1 MNAQEYLSD
10 AFRIISENF
19 HSNDSTGGMTAASV
33 ALLVKRI
40 VGDHRD
46 YGFPKFKDVL
56 AALASEGRL
65 RTGANSKDAFSLW
78 LTEDAAPPAK
88 PFQSSDRFRPLRN
101 QVWFAFIASQPEGK
115 RYLHRTTG
123 DARVGCSE
131 SPGESWAEIHPI
143 SSDDE
148 RNSARQFLENKGVDD
163 IEIQSAID
171 GGRWYVDFPQQLAI
185 KSRHLAVE
193 WKRERSSR
201 VIDHVKKW
209 CDQENVDQEVVF
221 ENFVSAKPPSTM
233 RFAESM
239 RNVGPA
245 NDNLRRVLLE
255 AIQRMSTDDLLRIS
269 IPASHLIT
277 VLRPDLLR

>member
-1 MNAQEYLSD
+1 MTTQEYLRD
-10 AFRIISENF
+10 AFQIISKNF
-19 HSNDSTGGMTAASV
+19 RSNDPTGSMTAASA

-65 RTGANSKDAFSLW
+65 RTGTNSKDAFSLW
-78 LTEDAAPPAK
+78 LTEGTAPPAK

-101 QVWFAFIASQPEGK
+101 QVWFAFIASQPKGK

-123 DARVGCSE
+123 EARVGCSE
-131 SPGESWAEIHPI
+131 SPGESWDEIHPI
-143 SSDDE
+143 SPDDD
-148 RNSARQFLENKGVDD
+148 RDNARQFLKNNHVDD
-163 IEIQSAID
+163 TEIQSAID
-171 GGRWYVDFPQQLAI
+171 EERWYLDFPQQLAA
-185 KSRHLAVE
+185 KSPQLAVE

-209 CDQENVDQEVVF
+209 CDQNDVDQEVVF
-221 ENFVSAKPPSTM
+221 ESFVPAKPPSTI
-233 RFAESM
+233 RFAEPI

-255 AIQRMSTDDLLRIS
+255 AIQRMSTDDLLGIS

-277 VLRPDLLR
+277 ILRPDLLR